1 MTPKEKAKELYSK
14 YEFVYIQNY
23 TSSHEVKQCA
33 LIAVENAVE
42 NIESINSK
50 MINDNFKEALLIYWE
65 AVKNEINRL

>member
-33 LIAVENAVE
+33 LIAVDE
-42 NIESINSK
+42 I
-50 MINDNFKEALLIYWE
+50 INDQNGDDSTVGNKSWWWNEVKKEIEAL
-65 AVKNEINRL
+65 